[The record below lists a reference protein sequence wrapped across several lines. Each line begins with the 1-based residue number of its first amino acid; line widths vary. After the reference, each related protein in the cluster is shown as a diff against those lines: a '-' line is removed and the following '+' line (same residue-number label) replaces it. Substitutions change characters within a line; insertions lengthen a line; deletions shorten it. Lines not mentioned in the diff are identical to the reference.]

1 MAKPKKNSST
11 QNQFAEQL
19 EIELPDKKYFTI
31 GEVAEISEL
40 KSHVLRYWEQVFPQL
55 EPSKRRGR
63 RYYQKKDVLLVLE
76 IKSLLHDQGFTI
88 PGAKLRLSKR
98 DVNLTDSSLNNE
110 QRSIVQDLQTMKAEL
125 KEFRNYVSNRFK

>member
-1 MAKPKKNSST
+1 MVKPKNKS
-11 QNQFAEQL
+11 QFAEQL

-31 GEVAEISEL
+31 GEVADICQL

-63 RYYQKKDVLLVLE
+63 RYYQKNDVILVLE

-88 PGAKLRLSKR
+88 PGAKTRLSKR
-98 DVNLTDSSLNNE
+98 DVDLSDASLNVE
-110 QRSIVQDLQTMKAEL
+110 QKTTVKELQQMKSEL
-125 KEFRNYVSNRFK
+125 IEFRNYIQKRY

>member
-1 MAKPKKNSST
+1 MAKPKKTSSSQT
-11 QNQFAEQL
+11 QFAEQH
-19 EIELPDKKYFTI
+19 EIELLDKKYFTI
-31 GEVAEISEL
+31 GEVAELSEL

-98 DVNLTDSSLNNE
+98 DVDLTDGSLNSE
-110 QRSIVQDLQTMKAEL
+110 QRTLVEELQNIKSEL
-125 KEFRNYVSNRFK
+125 QEFRNYINNRFK

>member
-1 MAKPKKNSST
+1 MAKPK
-11 QNQFAEQL
+11 NQPNTTTQL

-31 GEVAEISEL
+31 GEVAELCQL

-63 RYYQKKDVLLVLE
+63 RYYQRVDLELVLE

-88 PGAKLRLSKR
+88 PGAKARLSKGCV
-98 DVNLTDSSLNNE
+98 DLTSSALSEE
-110 QRSIVQDLQTMKAEL
+110 QKTAIELLQTMQGEL
-125 KEFRNYVSNRFK
+125 LQFKQYINGRF

>member
-1 MAKPKKNSST
+1 MAKPKKQS
-11 QNQFAEQL
+11 QFAEQL

-31 GEVAEISEL
+31 GEVAELCQL

-63 RYYQKKDVLLVLE
+63 RYYQKNDVVLVLE

-88 PGAKLRLSKR
+88 PGAKARLSKR
-98 DVNLTDSSLNNE
+98 DVDLSDTSLNSTQVSAVE
-110 QRSIVQDLQTMKAEL
+110 QLQQMKSEL
-125 KEFRNYVSNRFK
+125 AEFRHYIKKRFQ